1 MSKATSLAEGLKHL
15 DDIRESQVESL
26 VQKVRVAEDAMNK
39 ASREMDEAI
48 VEIADTIAKEWSY
61 MDIWMTPL
69 RGEAA
74 LIRRV
79 REVTGES

>member
-1 MSKATSLAEGLKHL
+1 
-15 DDIRESQVESL
+15 
-26 VQKVRVAEDAMNK
+26 MNK